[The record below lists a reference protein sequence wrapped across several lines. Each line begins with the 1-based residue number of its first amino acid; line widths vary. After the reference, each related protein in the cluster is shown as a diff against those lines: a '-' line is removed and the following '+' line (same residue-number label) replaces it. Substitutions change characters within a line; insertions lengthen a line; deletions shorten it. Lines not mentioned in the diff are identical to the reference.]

1 MEAVHRK
8 LVPVEMLAQRLR
20 ERRAVGGRIVQCHG
34 CFDIVH
40 PGHVRYLQFARSLG
54 DVLVVSLTG
63 DAQVSKGPDRPY
75 IPQELRA
82 ENLAALEFV
91 DFVVID
97 PNPTAVELLEMLRP
111 DVYVKGR
118 EYAGSSDPRF
128 RRETE
133 IVERHGGRVVF
144 HSGDVVFSST
154 RLIRDLQQDADLD
167 EVRLRTLC
175 ERWEINQQT
184 ISETLDRASDCD
196 LVVIGDVIRER
207 YVLCD
212 PGPAASDAAMMCV
225 HALETTEFWGGAAA
239 VALQAAALGVRVR
252 LVTCAADRPATR
264 ALCDELAAAGV
275 TVEIAAGTAEFV
287 ENTTYVGDDAKL
299 LRVTRG
305 GSTPLD
311 SRRESETVER
321 ITARAPARAMLVWCD
336 YSLGTISTEI
346 VNRTLA
352 QMPEA
357 RSIGCSPT
365 PLGDMTALRGI
376 ETLVLSERRLR
387 EAMRDMSTG
396 LPAVAWR
403 LLYSS
408 QACQALIGLHKRGF
422 VGFSG
427 RDGNG
432 ALPER
437 LQSEFVPNLATQW
450 VDRLGV
456 DEAVVAAVGT
466 VLATGGSLALA
477 GYLAAAIEAL
487 AAARPGRRVV
497 SRGDLQR
504 WCDGRAELRADSRFM
519 DAASWS
525 DIAMIAPPLVMGET
539 QGAFA

>member
-1 MEAVHRK
+1 MEALHRK
-8 LVPVEMLAQRLR
+8 IVPVELLAQRLR
-20 ERRAVGGRIVQCHG
+20 ERRATGGRVVQCHG

-63 DAQVSKGPDRPY
+63 DSQISKGPDRPY

-97 PNPTAVELLEMLRP
+97 PNPTAAELLEALQP

-128 RRETE
+128 RREAE

-154 RLIRDLQQDADLD
+154 RLIRELEQDADLD

-175 ERWEINQQT
+175 ARGGIDQKT
-184 ISETLDRASDCD
+184 IAEALDRAGGCD
-196 LVVIGDVIRER
+196 VVVIGDVIRER

-212 PGPAASDAAMMCV
+212 PGPAASDAPMMCV

-239 VALQAAALGVRVR
+239 VAQQAAALGARVR
-252 LVTCAADRPATR
+252 LVTCAANGPVTAR
-264 ALCDELAAAGV
+264 LCEELAAADV
-275 TVEIAAGTAEFV
+275 AVELVPTTTEFV
-287 ENTTYVGDDAKL
+287 ENTTFVGDDAKL
-299 LRVTRG
+299 FRVARG
-305 GSTPLD
+305 AATPLD
-311 SRRESETVER
+311 SRRESQTIELVSKHTPR
-321 ITARAPARAMLVWCD
+321 NATLVWCD
-336 YSLGTISTEI
+336 YGFGAISAGI
-346 VNRTLA
+346 VSGTLA
-352 QMPEA
+352 RVRGV
-357 RSIGCSPT
+357 RSIGCSPNA
-365 PLGDMTALRGI
+365 LGDIGALRGV

-387 EAMRDMSTG
+387 EAMRDMNTG

-408 QACQALIGLHKRGF
+408 EASQALIGLHKRGF

-427 RDGNG
+427 RDQAGT
-432 ALPER
+432 LPER
-437 LQSEFVPNLATQW
+437 LHSEFVPSLASRW

-456 DEAVVAAVGT
+456 DEAVTAAVST

-487 AAARPGRRVV
+487 AAARPGRRIV
-497 SRGDLQR
+497 SRGELQR
-504 WCDGRAELRADSRFM
+504 WCDGRAELRGESQFM
-519 DAASWS
+519 PDAARWS
-525 DIAMIAPPLVMGET
+525 DIAMIAPPLAAS
-539 QGAFA
+539 GA